1 VLLLA
6 LVSLTLHF
14 RAPAAEKLRPE
25 YIASVLPQI
34 LEIHLKQHE
43 MDVAFMRRLLKE
55 FVEELDPTKNFLLK
69 SETEAL
75 INVKDDELSDLAMKV
90 RYDGDFTYFRNL
102 LQKYIDTQIARD
114 ADLYTK
120 LNDRAQEIKDKAKQ
134 RDEIFK
140 ARRAAKTTEPQ
151 KPDQPKTDPAVP
163 QPEKSPADP
172 GIKSP
177 DAPKDDSTADEEEK
191 DPDGINWKER
201 PATAEEREKRL
212 IIGAGAL
219 YTMYKSYLSE
229 DEAMRLAIQGVQRE
243 RDTWLKLKEK
253 EGEHRVKGE
262 MTRDQKTYKMFMKS
276 FMLALDPHS
285 DYLEGEDEDEFT
297 THMERSFF
305 GIGVQIRPCPLGAYV
320 EEVIK
325 GGPSDKS
332 KRFAKGDQIIAV
344 DDVILA
350 GKTINE
356 IVKLIKGEKGTEVKL
371 RLLKKQMTDKPQDV
385 ESVTLRRDTIELAD
399 MRVKGKKYDTANGP
413 VGVIY
418 VNAFY
423 NGVHND
429 VRDRIKE
436 LSKDKPLVGVV
447 LDLRWNTGGY
457 LEEAIGLAGLFIDSG
472 YVVGERDSRNKVSW
486 QDTPNKFAEFKM
498 PMVVLVNQFSASASE
513 IVTGTLK
520 AYGRAVIVAH
530 TQTFGKGTVQK
541 VLPLDRQGLPG
552 EIKITTDQYFL
563 ANGASVQ
570 LKGIEPDVTIPGP
583 KLVVDDG
590 YLERATPNA
599 IEWNR
604 IPAKLD
610 AARADVKAWADW
622 RTENLPRLQ
631 EKSNA
636 RVAANPELRD
646 AFDPKKR
653 KVKPD
658 APESATNPPDQPP
671 DDSKGD
677 KDKDKDKEKDVQADE
692 AVAIINDMIPSWSAL
707 DKVVQGN
714 GPKVSQ

>member
-1 VLLLA
+1 LLA
-6 LVSLTLHF
+6 LVSLTVHF
-14 RAPAAEKLRPE
+14 RSTAADKLRPE
-25 YIASVLPQI
+25 YIANLLPQI

-43 MDVAFMRRLLKE
+43 MDVPFMRRLLKE
-55 FVEELDPTKNFLLK
+55 FVEELDPSKSFLLK
-69 SETEAL
+69 PEAEAL
-75 INVKDDELSDLAMKV
+75 TNLKDDELSDLALKV
-90 RYDGDFTYFRNL
+90 RFDGDFSHFRTL

-114 ADLYTK
+114 ADVYAK
-120 LNDRAQEIKDKAKQ
+120 LGDRAQEIKDKAKQ

-140 ARRAAKTTEPQ
+140 ARRAAKTTDTP
-151 KPDQPKTDPAVP
+151 KTDTPKTDPPKDPAVP
-163 QPEKSPADP
+163 TPPTPGDP
-172 GIKSP
+172 KIK
-177 DAPKDDSTADEEEK
+177 KDDTDADEEEK
-191 DPDGINWKER
+191 DPDGIVWKQR
-201 PATAEEREKRL
+201 PTTNEEREKRL

-219 YTMYKSYLSE
+219 YTMYKSYLNE
-229 DEAMRLAIQGVQRE
+229 EQAMKQAIQGMQRE
-243 RDTWLKLKEK
+243 RNVWLNLKEK
-253 EGEHRVKGE
+253 ESERRAKGE
-262 MTRDQKTYKMFMKS
+262 MTRDEKVYKMFLKS
-276 FMLALDPHS
+276 FMMALDPHS

-332 KRFAKGDQIIAV
+332 KRFGKGDQIIAV
-344 DDVILA
+344 DDVVLA

-371 RLLKKQMTDKPQDV
+371 RLLKKQTPDKDAQDV

-423 NGVHND
+423 NGVHKD
-429 VRDRIKE
+429 VRDRINE
-436 LSKDKPLVGVV
+436 LSKEKPLTGVV

-457 LEEAIGLAGLFIDSG
+457 LEEAIGLAGLFVDSG
-472 YVVGERDSRNKVSW
+472 WVVGERDARNKVIW
-486 QDTPNKFAEFKM
+486 QDTPNPRAEFKM
-498 PMVVLVNQFSASASE
+498 PLVVLVNQFSASASE

-520 AYGRAVIVAH
+520 AYGRAVVVAH

-541 VLPLDRQGLPG
+541 VLPLGSQRLPG

-563 ANGASVQ
+563 ANGSSVQ
-570 LKGIEPDVTIPGP
+570 LKGIDPDVVIPGP

-599 IEWNR
+599 IEWNK
-604 IPAKLD
+604 IPGKLEVT
-610 AARADVKAWADW
+610 RPDVKSWMEW
-622 RTENLPRLQ
+622 RNENLPRLQ

-653 KVKPD
+653 KNKED
-658 APESATNPPDQPP
+658 AATPPDQQP
-671 DDSKGD
+671 DKNEDAKDSKD
-677 KDKDKDKEKDVQADE
+677 AKDPKDKEKEKDVQAEE
-692 AVAIINDMIPSWSAL
+692 AVAIVNDMIPTWSTL
-707 DKVVQGN
+707 GKVVETN
-714 GPKVSQ
+714 KVQEK